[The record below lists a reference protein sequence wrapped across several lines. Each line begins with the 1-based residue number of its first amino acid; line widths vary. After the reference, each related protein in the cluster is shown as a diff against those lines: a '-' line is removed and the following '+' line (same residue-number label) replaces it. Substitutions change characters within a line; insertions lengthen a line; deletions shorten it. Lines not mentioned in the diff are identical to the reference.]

1 MKTASW
7 DIVQLGDVADDVTV
21 GYVGPMATEYVPFG
35 IPFLRSK
42 NVLQYHIS
50 YEDIR
55 YISPEFHERLKKSS
69 LTPGDVVI
77 VRTGKPGT
85 TAVIPESLPIA
96 NCSDVVIVRPGSK
109 VNSRFLAYYFNVVAT
124 HHVDS
129 HLVGAVQQ
137 HFNVESAR
145 KLQIP
150 LPPRREQDRIAHIAG
165 DLDDKI
171 ELNRRM
177 NDTLEAM
184 ARALFQSWFIDFD
197 PVHAKAAV
205 RRDRPKWTNSQVSR
219 SALPD
224 LTPEIA
230 ELFPDSFEDS
240 ALGPIPA
247 GWRATSV
254 PEAIEVNP
262 LRSLRKG
269 AVAPYLEM
277 SNMPTRSARATAW
290 EDRPFGSGTKFIN
303 GDTLVARITPC
314 LENGK
319 TAYVDFLQDGRVGA
333 GSTEYIVLRPKP
345 PLPTTF
351 AYYLARNEDFRQHL
365 ITNMTGTSGRQR
377 APADCLNS
385 YGLVVPPENIV
396 VHFGVFTQRGFEQMK
411 ANDEKSRE
419 LAAARDA
426 LLPRLL
432 SGELPISVSHS
443 PEGRP

>member
-21 GYVGPMATEYVPFG
+21 GYVGPMASEYIPNG

-42 NVLQYHIS
+42 NVLPYQIS

-69 LTPGDVVI
+69 LSPGDVVT

-85 TAVIPESLPIA
+85 TAVIPNSLPIA

-129 HLVGAVQQ
+129 HLAGAVQQ

-150 LPPRREQDRIAHIAG
+150 LPPRKEQDRIAQIAG

-177 NDTLEAM
+177 NETLEAM
-184 ARALFQSWFIDFD
+184 ARALFKSWFIDFD

-205 RRDRPKWTNSQVSR
+205 RHQHHNWSNAQVSR
-219 SALPD
+219 AALHSLAPD
-224 LTPEIA
+224 IA
-230 ELFPDSFEDS
+230 ELFPDRFEGS
-240 ALGPIPA
+240 NPGLIPA
-247 GWRATSV
+247 GWRPTTV
-254 PEAIEVNP
+254 PDAIEVNP
-262 LRSLRKG
+262 SRSLPKG
-269 AVAPYLEM
+269 AIAPYLEM
-277 SNMPTRSARATAW
+277 SNMPTHSARATAW
-290 EDRPFGSGTKFIN
+290 EDRPFGSGAKFIN

-319 TAYVDFLQDGRVGA
+319 TAYVDFLRDGQVGA
-333 GSTEYIVLRPKP
+333 GSTEYIILRPKP

-365 ITNMTGTSGRQR
+365 IANMTGTSGRQR

-385 YGLVVPPENIV
+385 YAIVVPPESIAT
-396 VHFGVFTQRGFEQMK
+396 HFGVCSIITG
-411 ANDEKSRE
+411 DH
-419 LAAARDA
+419 AAF
-426 LLPRLL
+426 RLRAVC
-432 SGELPISVSHS
+432 ST
-443 PEGRP
+443 